1 VKLEY
6 EIDAH

>member
-1 VKLEY
+1 M